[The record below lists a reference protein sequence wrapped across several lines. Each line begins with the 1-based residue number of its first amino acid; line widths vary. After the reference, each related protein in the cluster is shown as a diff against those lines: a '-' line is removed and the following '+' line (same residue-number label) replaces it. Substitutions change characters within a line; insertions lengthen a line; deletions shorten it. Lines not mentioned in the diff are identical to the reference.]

1 VSSTEGKGLRE
12 GAVSST
18 EGAVSGPSDPLSL
31 MEKIKSK
38 GVCFNSAIS
47 IPKQQTMSKWPHV
60 GSIKV
65 MIDHIIMN
73 SLYH

>member
-1 VSSTEGKGLRE
+1 MSSTEGKGLRE

-18 EGAVSGPSDPLSL
+18 EGVVSEPSDPLSL

-47 IPKQQTMSKWPHV
+47 RPKQQTMSK
-60 GSIKV
+60 
-65 MIDHIIMN
+65 
-73 SLYH
+73 